1 MDFVTIW
8 TICSLLTIAPTGHML
23 LRDMG
28 GATWVPGAGWDKKP
42 SEADWGFSIF
52 ISIMMCGLSWPLMA
66 VITAVRHYQTRE
78 KRAELKRT
86 LIKRRND
93 DAFRRLKEARACL
106 LNQKRD
112 DHRDATA
119 EWMNEFNAAD
129 TKRIEAI
136 RRSRLAQEQRRI
148 ERERERI
155 AEESMYR
162 DAEMYHESLSGTSY
176 SCPHGRAFRCWQ
188 CS

>member
-1 MDFVTIW
+1 MDFISIW
-8 TICSLLTIAPTGHML
+8 TICSLLTIAPAGHML
-23 LRDMG
+23 LRDIS
-28 GATWVPGAGWDKKP
+28 GATWVPGAGWDQKP
-42 SEADWGFSIF
+42 KESDWAFSIF

-66 VITAVRHYQTRE
+66 VITAFRYYQTRE

-86 LIKRRND
+86 LIQRRND
-93 DAFRRLKEARACL
+93 DAFRRLKEAQQCL
-106 LNQKRD
+106 MDQKRND
-112 DHRDATA
+112 QRLATA
-119 EWMNEFNAAD
+119 EWTNEFNAAD

-136 RRSRLAQEQRRI
+136 RRSRLAHEQRRI

-162 DAEMYHESLSGTSY
+162 DVMDYSTAS
-176 SCPHGRAFRCWQ
+176 SCPHGHSLRFQCWQ